1 VARQRAYPSRLAVN
15 VYIIRRIILVFPVMM
30 VVGTFVFSLLH
41 LAPGD
46 PAAII
51 AGDYAQPGD
60 IERIRHYLGLDQP
73 IHRQFF
79 VWVGNM
85 LRGDFG
91 TSIYT
96 RRPVMELIAQ
106 RIEPTLTL
114 ATTCMLFVI
123 TVAIP
128 MGIVAAWRAGSWV
141 DVTVMVLAVLGFSFP
156 VFWLGLVMIYVFS
169 VKLEWLPV
177 QGFHGMEDG
186 FLPFV
191 SHILLP
197 TLSIGIILIALLAR
211 ITRASVMET
220 LAEDYVRTAYAKGLH
235 ARAVLFGHALR
246 NAAVPI
252 VTTIGAMV
260 SLLIS
265 GTVVTET
272 VFAIPGIGRLTV
284 DAILHRDYPV
294 IQAIV
299 ILSSGVYVFINL
311 VIDYIYTLIDPRIRY

>member
-1 VARQRAYPSRLAVN
+1 MNL
-15 VYIIRRIILVFPVMM
+15 YIIRRIILVFPVMA

-60 IERIRHYLGLDQP
+60 IERIRHSLGLDQP
-73 IHRQFF
+73 IHTQFV

-85 LRGDFG
+85 LQGDFG

-96 RRPVMELIAQ
+96 RRPVTELIGQ
-106 RIEPTLTL
+106 RIGPTLTL
-114 ATTCMLFVI
+114 ATTSMLFVI
-123 TVAIP
+123 TLAIP

-141 DVTVMVLAVLGFSFP
+141 DLAVMGLAVFGFSFP

-177 QGFHGMEDG
+177 QGFHAMGDG
-186 FLPFV
+186 FVPFV

-197 TLSIGIILIALLAR
+197 TLTIGIILIALLAR
-211 ITRASVMET
+211 ITRASVIET
-220 LAEDYVRTAYAKGLH
+220 LAQDYIRTAYAKGLH
-235 ARAVLFGHALR
+235 ARAVLFGHALK

-299 ILSSGVYVFINL
+299 ILCSGVYVLINL

>member
-1 VARQRAYPSRLAVN
+1 MN
-15 VYIIRRIILVFPVMM
+15 VYIVRRIILVFPVMM

-60 IERIRHYLGLDQP
+60 IERIRHYLGLDRP

-96 RRPVMELIAQ
+96 RRPVMELIGQ
-106 RIEPTLTL
+106 RIKPTLTL

-177 QGFHGMEDG
+177 QGFHGMEEG

-211 ITRASVMET
+211 ITRASVIET

-299 ILSSGVYVFINL
+299 ILSSGVYVLINL
-311 VIDYIYTLIDPRIRY
+311 VIDYVYTLIDPRIRY

>member
-1 VARQRAYPSRLAVN
+1 MA
-15 VYIIRRIILVFPVMM
+15 

-73 IHRQFF
+73 IYRQFF

-85 LRGDFG
+85 LQGDFG

-96 RRPVMELIAQ
+96 RRPVTELIAQ
-106 RIEPTLTL
+106 RIKPTLTL

-141 DVTVMVLAVLGFSFP
+141 DLTVMVLAVFGFSFP

-211 ITRASVMET
+211 ITRASVIET

-235 ARAVLFGHALR
+235 ARAVLFGHALK

-299 ILSSGVYVFINL
+299 ILSSGMYVLINL

>member
-1 VARQRAYPSRLAVN
+1 MN
-15 VYIIRRIILVFPVMM
+15 VYIIRRILLVFPVMA

-60 IERIRHYLGLDQP
+60 IERIRHSLGLDQP
-73 IHRQFF
+73 IYTQFL

-96 RRPVMELIAQ
+96 RRPVTELIGQ
-106 RIEPTLTL
+106 RIGPTLTL
-114 ATTCMLFVI
+114 ATTSMLFVI
-123 TVAIP
+123 TLAIP

-141 DVTVMVLAVLGFSFP
+141 DMAVMGLAVFGFSFP

-169 VKLEWLPV
+169 VRLAWLPV
-177 QGFHGMEDG
+177 QGFHAMGDG
-186 FLPFV
+186 FLPFA

-211 ITRASVMET
+211 ITRASVIET
-220 LAEDYVRTAYAKGLH
+220 LAQDYIRTAYAKGLH
-235 ARAVLFGHALR
+235 ARAVLFGHALK

-252 VTTIGAMV
+252 VTTIGTMV
-260 SLLIS
+260 SLLIG

-299 ILSSGVYVFINL
+299 ILCSAVYVLINL
-311 VIDYIYTLIDPRIRY
+311 VIDYIYMLIDPRIRY

>member
-1 VARQRAYPSRLAVN
+1 MSTYLV
-15 VYIIRRIILVFPVMM
+15 RRILLVFPVMA

-73 IHRQFF
+73 IYRQFF

-85 LRGDFG
+85 LQGDFG

-96 RRPVMELIAQ
+96 RRPVTELIAQ
-106 RIEPTLTL
+106 RIKPTLTL

-141 DVTVMVLAVLGFSFP
+141 DLTVMVLAVFGFSFP

-211 ITRASVMET
+211 ITRASVIET

-235 ARAVLFGHALR
+235 ARAVLFGHALK

-299 ILSSGVYVFINL
+299 ILFSGMYVLINL
-311 VIDYIYTLIDPRIRY
+311 VIDYMYTLIDPRIRY